1 MKFMAASI
9 SAGYL
14 FKGSDWMEEKKK
26 KNDGLRDAALGVGA
40 QDVVDKFGSA
50 SAEYIKGYK
59 GSVDEAGNI
68 ISKGLRHISESK
80 VNPDFEYQNLK
91 QQAGFSAE
99 RHFVSK
105 ENAENIIK
113 GRDIRYSRSNDVG
126 LGNDQRIDV
135 LAVDIDGN
143 PITVNG
149 QPLWSA
155 QMKFCG
161 KYETPQEI
169 KESSEKLAK
178 ELAGD
183 KWAKYRGNKVLVP
196 SEQYEHVKK
205 YATEEAQ
212 KLHEKAAEFR
222 QNGNFEKAELLEQNA
237 RKFEQVAEDVQNSG
251 ISSKEAMFLRE
262 HAKLA
267 TAKYVAET
275 ANRAGIEQAK
285 TGAVISAT
293 ISVSQNIISVIRG
306 EKEIKEALKDTAID
320 TAKGAGTSYIIGA
333 GGAAIKGVMQTS
345 SNSIFQNLSK
355 TNMPAMIA
363 TVSLQVGKSIVRY
376 AKGEIN
382 EVELVEELGEK
393 GTGMMAASWGAA
405 IGTAIF
411 PGVGTVIGGMIGYM
425 TSSTIYKSAIQVLQE
440 ERVSIERR
448 NKIHAL
454 TEAALEAMNKQR
466 RELSILIDNHYKNR
480 QILFEQS
487 FEMIEKS
494 TESNHLELFTTALNN
509 IALEMGK
516 ALQFKDFNEFDTFMR
531 NKNMAL
537 EF

>member
-1 MKFMAASI
+1 M
-9 SAGYL
+9 
-14 FKGSDWMEEKKK
+14 EKKK
-26 KNDGLRDAALGVGA
+26 RKTNEIRDAALGVSS
-40 QDVVDKFGSA
+40 QDVVDKFGNA
-50 SAEYIKGYK
+50 ATEYIKGYK
-59 GSVDEAGNI
+59 GSVDETGNI
-68 ISKGLRHISESK
+68 ISKGLKHISESK
-80 VNPDFEYQNLK
+80 VNPDFKYQNLK

-105 ENAENIIK
+105 ENAENIIN
-113 GRDIRYSRSNDVG
+113 GRNIRYSRSNDIG

-143 PITVNG
+143 PIMVNG

-161 KYETPQEI
+161 KFETPQEI

-178 ELAGD
+178 KLAGD

-196 SEQYEHVKK
+196 SEQYEQVKK
-205 YATEEAQ
+205 YATEEAK
-212 KLHEKAAEFR
+212 KLYEKAAKFR
-222 QNGNFEKAELLEQNA
+222 QSGNFEKAELLELNAQN
-237 RKFEQVAEDVQNSG
+237 FEQVAKDVQNSG
-251 ISSKEAMFLRE
+251 ISSKDAMFLRE
-262 HAKLA
+262 HPKLA

-293 ISVSQNIISVIRG
+293 ISVSQNIISVIRS
-306 EKEIKEALKDTAID
+306 EKEIKEALEDSALD
-320 TAKGAGTSYIIGA
+320 TAKGVVNSYMIGT
-333 GGAAIKGVMQTS
+333 GGTVIKGVMQTS

-382 EVELVEELGEK
+382 EIELVEELGEK

-411 PGVGTVIGGMIGYM
+411 PGVGTVIGGMVGYM
-425 TSSTIYKSAIQVLQE
+425 TSSTIYKSAMQVLQE
-440 ERVSIERR
+440 EKISIKSR

-454 TEAALEAMNKQR
+454 TECALEAMSKQR
-466 RELSILIDNHYKNR
+466 KELSILIDNHYKNR

-494 TESNHLELFTTALNN
+494 IESNNLELFTTALNN

-516 ALQFKDFNEFDTFMR
+516 ALQFKNFNEFDSFMR
-531 NKNMAL
+531 NNNTAL

>member
-1 MKFMAASI
+1 MAD
-9 SAGYL
+9 
-14 FKGSDWMEEKKK
+14 KKEK
-26 KNDGLRDAALGVGA
+26 NNGLRDAAIGVSA
-40 QDVVDKFGSA
+40 QDVVDRFGSA

-59 GSVDEAGNI
+59 GAVDEAGNI
-68 ISKGLRHISESK
+68 ISKGLKHISESK
-80 VNPDFEYQNLK
+80 VNPDFKYQNLK

-126 LGNDQRIDV
+126 LGNDQRIDI

-143 PITVNG
+143 PITDNG

-169 KESSEKLAK
+169 KESSKKLAK
-178 ELAGD
+178 ELAGE
-183 KWAKYRGNKVLVP
+183 KWSKYRGNKVLVP
-196 SEQYEHVKK
+196 SEQYKHIKK
-205 YATEEAQ
+205 YAAEEAQ

-237 RKFEQVAEDVQNSG
+237 RNFEQVAEDVQNSG

-267 TAKYVAET
+267 TAKYVTET
-275 ANRAGIEQAK
+275 AHRAGIEQAK
-285 TGAVISAT
+285 TGAVISAA
-293 ISVSQNIISVIRG
+293 ISVSQNIIGVVRG

-333 GGAAIKGVMQTS
+333 GGTAIKGVMQTS
-345 SNSIFQNLSK
+345 SRGIFQNLSR

-363 TVSLQVGKSIVRY
+363 AVSLQAGKSIIRY

-382 EVELVEELGEK
+382 EIELIEELGEK

-405 IGTAIF
+405 IGTAVF

-425 TSSTIYKSAIQVLQE
+425 TTSTIYRSAMQVLQE
-440 ERVSIERR
+440 ERISLERR

-454 TEAALEAMNKQR
+454 TDAALEAMNKQR
-466 RELSILIDNHYKNR
+466 RELSILIDKHYKSR

-487 FEMIEKS
+487 FEMIE
-494 TESNHLELFTTALNN
+494 ESIEGNNLELFTAGLNK
-509 IALEMGK
+509 IALEMGT
-516 ALQFKDFNEFDTFMR
+516 ALKFKTFEEFNIFMLD
-531 NKNMAL
+531 KDAVL